1 MNLVRTGMLV
11 AALTAPFV
19 AVGFMIAG
27 EAGRIFA
34 LLPAGGM
41 NLFTWWNSGKMA
53 LRPYRARPVNA
64 RSAPA
69 LHGIVRQLAEVAGL
83 PMARLYV
90 IDKSQPNAFATRR
103 GLENAAVAATTGLRQ
118 RLGQEEIAGVAPAPC
133 GGPWS

>member
-1 MNLVRTGMLV
+1 MNLVRSGMLV

-27 EAGRIFA
+27 EAGMIFA

-53 LRPYRARPVNA
+53 RHLYRARPVDA

-83 PMARLYV
+83 PMPRPYV
-90 IDKSQPNAFATRR
+90 IGNPQPNAFATGR

-118 RLGQEEIAGVAPAPC
+118 RLSQEEIAGVAPAPC

>member
-27 EAGRIFA
+27 EAGMIFA

-53 LRPYRARPVNA
+53 LRPYRARPVDA
-64 RSAPA
+64 GSAPA
-69 LHGIVRQLAEVAGL
+69 LHGIVRQLAERAG
-83 PMARLYV
+83 PPVPRPYV
-90 IDKSQPNAFATRR
+90 IGNPQPNAFATGR